1 MTQSNSSGAAK
12 LIHLPT
18 GQHAS
23 EPGKDATPP
32 PPITN
37 PLLDCLERVGAWH
50 GVEINRDAIL
60 AGLPVGVSGLLTL
73 SLLIKAAERAGF
85 RAQIVERKLKHLPKA
100 VLPAIIMLKSNRAA
114 VLMPGGAG
122 MNGGTVEHHREV
134 EMTHAE
140 VPREDYAG
148 FAVLLQP
155 EREDAD
161 RSDMPGME
169 TAKLRARWFWRT
181 LWRFRADY
189 LRLLPASLL
198 MNLFALAMP
207 FFSLLVY
214 NRVVPNNAIET
225 LFVLSSGALAIFVFE
240 FLLRLVRGHVIRDG
254 GREMDTVL
262 GSQLF
267 EQLLA
272 MELRARPSSSGALA
286 ARAKAYDV
294 LREFFVSAGLLA
306 LVDLPFA
313 LLMIAVMF
321 FLGGWIAWV
330 VVGSVVA
337 IIAVQCAIQ
346 IPLRRCV
353 TQSSEAGMERQA
365 FVSEAI
371 NGLES
376 VKAANAEGAMQY
388 RFEQMIARSSQKDV
402 SSHWYSLF
410 GDSTTKWVINA
421 ASVAIM
427 IAGVFRIQDREMTMG
442 GLIACTMLGSRIMM
456 PFAMVAGLM
465 TRLQQTLSALRSLNS
480 LMAMRRETGEGRE
493 FIRRKA
499 FRMDYQLKNVSVTYP
514 GQKIPA
520 LKEVSLAIRPGERIA
535 LLGRMGSGKSTLLR
549 VLAKLY
555 EPTAGQVLLDGI
567 DLAQYH
573 PAMVR
578 AQIGYLAQGGAIFCG
593 TLRENIALGVRN
605 ATDEQIMEAV
615 RMAGIDGFVG
625 ANSQG
630 LQAPVGEQ
638 GSLLSGGQRQ
648 ALTLARALL
657 GRPKLLL
664 LDEPTSSMDHQAEQ
678 QFISCLKEY
687 LDSDPERSLVVAT
700 HKTSALE
707 LVKRVI
713 VLHEGKIHRDESIA
727 SFMEELTRRNRA
739 APSEGPAR

>member
-1 MTQSNSSGAAK
+1 MTQSSSSGAAK

-18 GQHAS
+18 EQHAP

-32 PPITN
+32 PAIAN

-60 AGLPVGVSGLLTL
+60 AGLPVGASGLLTP

-114 VLMPGGAG
+114 VLMPEGVEMRGATG
-122 MNGGTVEHHREV
+122 EHREV
-134 EMTHAE
+134 EMTHNE
-140 VPREDYAG
+140 VPREDYTG
-148 FAVLLQP
+148 FAVLLRL
-155 EREDAD
+155 ERENAD
-161 RSDMPGME
+161 REDMRGME

-189 LRLLPASLL
+189 LRLLPASFL

-225 LFVLSSGALAIFVFE
+225 LLVLSSGVVMLFVFE
-240 FLLRLVRGHVIRDG
+240 YVLRLVRGHVIRHG
-254 GREMDTVL
+254 GRELDTVL
-262 GSQLF
+262 ASELY
-267 EQLLA
+267 EQILT
-272 MELRARPSSSGALA
+272 MELRARPPSAGALA

-294 LREFFVSAGLLA
+294 LREFFVSAGTLA

-321 FLGGWIAWV
+321 FLGGWIGWI
-330 VVGSVVA
+330 VVGAVLA
-337 IIAVQCAIQ
+337 IIVVQCVIQ
-346 IPLRRCV
+346 IPLRRSV
-353 TQSSEAGMERQA
+353 MQSSEAGMERQA
-365 FVSEAI
+365 FVSETI

-376 VKAANAEGAMQY
+376 VKAANAEGALQH
-388 RFEQMIARSSQKDV
+388 RFEQMIAHSSQKDV
-402 SSHWYSLF
+402 SSHWYSLL
-410 GDSTTKWVINA
+410 GDSTTKWFINA
-421 ASVAIM
+421 ASVGIM
-427 IAGVFRIQDREMTMG
+427 IAGVFRIQDRELTMG
-442 GLIACTMLGSRIMM
+442 GLIACSMLGSRIIT

-465 TRLQQTLSALRSLNS
+465 TRLQQTLHALRNLNS
-480 LMAMRRETGEGRE
+480 LMSLRRETGEGRH
-493 FIRRKA
+493 FIQRKS

-514 GQKIPA
+514 GQSIPA
-520 LKEVSLAIRPGERIA
+520 LKEISLAIRPGERIA

-567 DLAQYH
+567 DLVQCH

-727 SFMEELTRRNRA
+727 SFMEELTRRNRP
-739 APSEGPAR
+739 APSGGAAQ